1 MRYGHL
7 INIISTRFLEYLI
20 ISRYRYSLSLSLS
33 ITSCNSHHITCWYVV
48 KTYIVDYGYVERRP
62 EASFTLF
69 FAERSPSDPTH
80 PTLIN
85 IYYTTRGIMTKCN
98 HPEKG
103 YNELW
108 RVSAYDSLASLAMLF
123 EDPRTHTGKGYR
135 NVKSKPMTRGC
146 VQCGYSMVRSEFT
159 EEMWM
164 AGVHKCICRQCCA
177 AHASRGGENGTAT
190 GVGGEGGDSTTAN
203 GGNKKTRNTKAS
215 NGNKN
220 SSNNNNHNIVPTLV
234 LSEDALR
241 EHNRSTSTSTSGG
254 DGGGGKRGG
263 VERRQ
268 FNCPICPTEGR
279 GKNVF
284 FKNVPVDKPIV
295 KCPKCKKA
303 KSGKCDRLYPIP
315 KGEEKGYGK

>member
-33 ITSCNSHHITCWYVV
+33 IPSCNSHHITCWYVV

-177 AHASRGGENGTAT
+177 SSQGGENGIAT
-190 GVGGEGGDSTTAN
+190 GVGGEGGDTTITAN
-203 GGNKKTRNTKAS
+203 GGGNKKTRNKKTS
-215 NGNKN
+215 NGNN
-220 SSNNNNHNIVPTLV
+220 SSNNNHNIVPTLV